1 MRKDR
6 PDDLPRYVRRHGSGF
21 RAVLRVNGRRH
32 YGPTFKTA
40 EEAGGYAERF
50 DDLHAQRAVD
60 APEILTVK
68 AACTMLMAELKQIGS
83 RPDTLKYYASYLAIF
98 RRQWG
103 DDRPL
108 HQVQHRDIVAY
119 IAKRERQVSPQTLYG
134 KELQA
139 ANRLFRLCIAR
150 GHLHRNPLAAIKA
163 PRMRQARFEALS
175 RDEVLAIV
183 RRIEKS
189 AKRQSRLHADV
200 VLLLFYTGLRLAEV
214 GRLRVRDYVQDG
226 DAATLYVDGKTDNRH
241 QPVPKVLRE
250 VLARLI
256 GDKPPD
262 APLVGNGKR
271 KLVARILELWKARLA
286 LPHFSAHV
294 LRHSYATAMVR
305 IGVDLPRVQAMMGHR
320 SIMQTQRYLHAASPD
335 LQDAADALGDR
346 PLAKRGSPARRAD
359 ASDRPAASRSRRGT
373 PGP

>member
-6 PDDLPRYVRRHGSGF
+6 PDELPRYVRRHGSGF
-21 RAVLRVNGRRH
+21 RAVLRVHGRRH

-40 EEAGGYAERF
+40 EEASAYADRF
-50 DDLHAQRAVD
+50 DDLRDQRATD
-60 APEILTVK
+60 APEILTVQG
-68 AACTMLMAELKQIGS
+68 ACELLLADLRQSGA
-83 RPDTLKYYASYLAIF
+83 RPDTLEYYGKYLKLF

-103 DDRPL
+103 DARPL
-108 HQVQHRDIVAY
+108 HQVQHRDLVAY
-119 IAKRERQVSPQTLYG
+119 IAKREREVQPQTLYG
-134 KELQA
+134 KELQVA
-139 ANRLFRLCIAR
+139 GRLFRLAIAR

-163 PRMRQARFEALS
+163 PRMRSERFEALG

-189 AKRQSRLHADV
+189 GKPQARFHADV
-200 VLLLFYTGLRLAEV
+200 VLLLFFTGLRLAEL

-226 DAATLYVDGKTDNRH
+226 DAATLFVDGKTDNRH
-241 QPVPKVLRE
+241 QPVPRVLRDSID
-250 VLARLI
+250 RLVAGKGPDEPMI
-256 GDKPPD
+256 GS
-262 APLVGNGKR
+262 GKR
-271 KLVARILELWKARLA
+271 RLSSRILEIWKRRLG

-320 SIMQTQRYLHAASPD
+320 SIIQTQRYLHAASPD

-346 PLAKRGSPARRAD
+346 PPASRGTRARRAG
-359 ASDRPAASRSRRGT
+359 ASDRPAASRSRRGSPT
-373 PGP
+373 P